1 MFSGAKLAC
10 RDVGA
15 SARFV
20 GCDKGCDGAS
30 VSVPK
35 PKPSENPKSTSFILR
50 CLEISVVSC
59 CFASRGKV
67 IRVRSSALPHLQL
80 LFTIYDQHV
89 SSNSSGSKANI
100 AGDILEAII
109 EKRRE
114 AERNTDANKRR
125 CGVGEGEV
133 HRVNGRFPMRYGAKT

>member
-59 CFASRGKV
+59 CFASRGKGET
-67 IRVRSSALPHLQL
+67 RTL
-80 LFTIYDQHV
+80 LRAVAFAASLHD
-89 SSNSSGSKANI
+89 
-100 AGDILEAII
+100 L
-109 EKRRE
+109 
-114 AERNTDANKRR
+114 
-125 CGVGEGEV
+125 
-133 HRVNGRFPMRYGAKT
+133 